1 MNIEPYPIKT
11 DCCREAVRAVS
22 DELIDRIDKDINFFR
37 EIGTPYNQHRDVII
51 ALMNFRR
58 SIVKLKEGEQE

>member
-22 DELIDRIDKDINFFR
+22 DELIDRIDKEINFYKQ
-37 EIGTPYNQHRDVII
+37 IGTPDNQHRDVII
-51 ALMNFRR
+51 ALTNFRR
-58 SIVKLKEGEQE
+58 SIVKLKGGELE